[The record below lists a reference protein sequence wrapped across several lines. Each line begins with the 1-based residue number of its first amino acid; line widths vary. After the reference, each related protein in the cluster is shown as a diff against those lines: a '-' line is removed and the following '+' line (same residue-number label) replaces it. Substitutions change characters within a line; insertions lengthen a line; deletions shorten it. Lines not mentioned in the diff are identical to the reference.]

1 MNILTLE
8 NITKAYGERKLFDNT
23 GFYLQEGEK
32 AGIIG
37 VNGTGKSTLL
47 KMIVGLEEPDEG
59 RIVKAN
65 HAVVSYLPQN
75 PDFEPE
81 ETVIQAV
88 VKSAVEVKRQ
98 MEHWDGTGIVSYDE
112 ESLLA
117 AEAKTMLTKLGVYD
131 FEQKCGELSGGQK
144 KRLALVAVLLTPA
157 DILVLDEPTNHLD
170 NEMSDWLE
178 EMLKKT
184 KSAIVMITHD
194 RYFLDSVSNRIVE
207 IDKGKIYSYST
218 NYSGFLELKT
228 GREEMA
234 EASQRKRNSILR
246 VELEWVKRGA
256 RARSTKQK
264 ARLERYEE
272 LKNTA
277 APVKDGEVELSSVA
291 SRLGRTTVELEN
303 ICKSYGDNCLIKD
316 FTYIFLK
323 NDRVGFI
330 GKNGFGKTTLMKM
343 IAGLVQPDSGS
354 ITIGQ
359 TVKLGYYSQEIS
371 TEIMN
376 PNQRVIDYIRDTAE
390 IIETPEGKVTA
401 ARMLEKFLFA
411 GEDQYGLI
419 GKLSGGEKR
428 RLYLCKVLMEAPN
441 VLILDEPTNDMDITT
456 LRILEDY
463 LDNFPGIVIVV
474 SHDRYF
480 LDRTVR
486 RIFSFEGNGILKQ
499 SEGGYTDYV
508 NHKQAEELLSGGTM
522 SNPGKA
528 GNSSGV
534 GVGKVDSNVK
544 STGEK
549 VDKNNWNAGRK
560 KKLKFTYQE
569 QKDYE
574 SIEGDIAA
582 LEEKIEALEQEIPK
596 HSRDFVKLNELMKE
610 KEQCEA
616 WLEEKM
622 ERWMYLEDLAA
633 RIEVGEEIE

>member
-8 NITKAYGERKLFDNT
+8 NITKAYGERKLLDNT

-32 AGIIG
+32 VGIIG
-37 VNGTGKSTLL
+37 INGTGKSTLL
-47 KMIVGLEEPDEG
+47 KMIAGLEEPDQG
-59 RIVKAN
+59 RIVRAN
-65 HAVVSYLPQN
+65 HVVVSYLAQN
-75 PDFEPE
+75 PEFTPQ
-81 ETVIQAV
+81 ETVIDAILKV
-88 VKSAVEVKRQ
+88 TK
-98 MEHWDGTGIVSYDE
+98 
-112 ESLLA
+112 ESLVQKNGTLSPEEEVA
-117 AEAKTMLTKLGVYD
+117 LIAEAKSMLTKLGVTD

-144 KRLALVAVLLTPA
+144 KRLALVAVLLAPA
-157 DILVLDEPTNHLD
+157 DLLVLDEPTNHLD

-207 IDKGKIYSYST
+207 VDKGKIYSYST
-218 NYSGFLELKT
+218 NYSGFLELKAQ
-228 GREEMA
+228 REEME
-234 EASQRKRNSILR
+234 EASQRKRESILR

-272 LKNTA
+272 MKSIA
-277 APVKDGEVELSSVA
+277 APVKDGAVELSSVA
-291 SRLGRTTVELEN
+291 SRLGRTTVELEK
-303 ICKSYGDNCLIKD
+303 ISKAYGEKVLIKD

-323 NDRVGFI
+323 DDRVGFI
-330 GKNGFGKTTLMKM
+330 GKNGCGKSTLMKIIM
-343 IAGLVQPDSGS
+343 GLETADSGT
-354 ITIGQ
+354 ITHGQ
-359 TVKLGYYSQEIS
+359 TVKLGYYAQEIGND
-371 TEIMN
+371 TMN
-376 PNQRVIDYIRDTAE
+376 PKQRVIDYIRDTAE
-390 IIETPEGKVTA
+390 IIETVDGKITA
-401 ARMLEKFLFA
+401 ARMLEKFLFV

-463 LDNFPGIVIVV
+463 LDTFPGIVIVV

-486 RIFSFEGNGILKQ
+486 RIFAFEEGGVLRQ

-508 NHKQAEELLSGGTM
+508 NRKKAEQESDVVSGRSVNGTIG
-522 SNPGKA
+522 SGA
-528 GNSSGV
+528 GNISTTGV
-534 GVGKVDSNVK
+534 FGKGA
-544 STGEK
+544 STTEK
-549 VDKNNWNAGRK
+549 ADRNNWNAGRK

-574 SIEGDIAA
+574 TIEEDIAT
-582 LEEKIEALEQEIPK
+582 LELQIEELEQEIPK
-596 HSRDFVKLNELMKE
+596 YSRDFVKLNELMQKKE
-610 KEQCEA
+610 ECEA
-616 WLEEKM
+616 RLEEKM

-633 RIEVGEEIE
+633 RIEAGEEVE

>member
-37 VNGTGKSTLL
+37 INGTGKSTLL
-47 KMIVGLEEPDEG
+47 KMIAGLEEPDEG
-59 RIVKAN
+59 RIVRAN
-65 HAVVSYLPQN
+65 HVVVSYLAQN
-75 PDFEPE
+75 PEFEPQ
-81 ETVIQAV
+81 ETV
-88 VKSAVEVKRQ
+88 
-98 MEHWDGTGIVSYDE
+98 MEAIIKVTK
-112 ESLLA
+112 ESLVQKNGTLSPEEEVTLI
-117 AEAKTMLTKLGVYD
+117 AEAKAMLTKLGVTD

-144 KRLALVAVLLTPA
+144 KRLALVAVLLAPA
-157 DILVLDEPTNHLD
+157 DLLVLDEPTNHLD

-207 IDKGKIYSYST
+207 VDKGKIYSYST
-218 NYSGFLELKT
+218 NYSGFLELKAQ
-228 GREEMA
+228 REEME
-234 EASQRKRNSILR
+234 EASQRKRDSILR

-272 LKNTA
+272 MKNIA
-277 APVKDGEVELSSVA
+277 APVKDGAVELSSVA

-303 ICKSYGDNCLIKD
+303 INKAYGDNVLIKD

-323 NDRVGFI
+323 DDRVGFI
-330 GKNGFGKTTLMKM
+330 GKNGCGKSTLMKIIM
-343 IAGLVQPDSGS
+343 GLEQADSG
-354 ITIGQ
+354 TIIHGQ
-359 TVKLGYYSQEIS
+359 TVKLGYYAQEIGND
-371 TEIMN
+371 TMN
-376 PNQRVIDYIRDTAE
+376 PKQRVIDYIRDTAE
-390 IIETPEGKVTA
+390 IIETVDGKITA

-463 LDNFPGIVIVV
+463 LDTFPGIVIVV

-486 RIFSFEGNGILKQ
+486 RIFAFEEGGILKQ

-508 NHKQAEELLSGGTM
+508 NRKKAQQEASVLGKGENGGGMARKNTTGADASGKEFAT
-522 SNPGKA
+522 S
-528 GNSSGV
+528 
-534 GVGKVDSNVK
+534 
-544 STGEK
+544 EK
-549 VDKNNWNAGRK
+549 TDRNNWNAGRK

-574 SIEGDIAA
+574 TIESDIAK
-582 LEEKIEALEQEIPK
+582 LEEQIEAYEQEIPK
-596 HSRDFVKLNELMKE
+596 YSRDFVKLNELMQKKE
-610 KEQCEA
+610 ECEA
-616 WLEEKM
+616 RLEEKM

-633 RIEVGEEIE
+633 RIEAGEEVE

>member
-8 NITKAYGERKLFDNT
+8 NITKSYGERKLFDNT

-37 VNGTGKSTLL
+37 INGTGKSTLL

-98 MEHWDGTGIVSYDE
+98 MEHWDGTGTFSYDE

-144 KRLALVAVLLTPA
+144 KRLALVAVLLAPA

-303 ICKSYGDNCLIKD
+303 IYKSYGDNCLIKD

-330 GKNGFGKTTLMKM
+330 GKNGCGKTTLMKM

-463 LDNFPGIVIVV
+463 LDNFPGIMIVV

-528 GNSSGV
+528 GNSG
-534 GVGKVDSNVK
+534 GAGGGKVDSNVK

-633 RIEVGEEIE
+633 KIEAGEEIE